1 MPLPGNPVKIT
12 GGKGR
17 IGSMRKSFGRD
28 HEGWREPDAPAGRRD
43 RIERHI
49 YRLLIAPALLLLL
62 AFYVFPVVRV
72 LWISVSEPAPG
83 LGNYAQLASS
93 SMLRVIGTTAQIC
106 ALTTTITVLLSYVVA
121 YAITHS
127 TRRVRRLM
135 LLGVIL
141 PLWISV
147 LVRSFAWFALLRR
160 QGVINSALMQLDLID
175 QPLALMWNR
184 LGVTIGMVHYM
195 LPYGILPL
203 LANMRQ
209 IDPAFTAA
217 ARGLGAT
224 PVEAFRRVFLPLSVS
239 GIVASGVLVFIFS
252 LGFYVTPVLLGGG
265 KVVMVT
271 EYISNEIMVVL
282 QWGSGTML
290 ATSLVAA
297 VLLLLAL
304 LSRVVNVR
312 QLFGAK

>member
-1 MPLPGNPVKIT
+1 MARESASSSVAP
-12 GGKGR
+12 
-17 IGSMRKSFGRD
+17 GSMEPHPQRGRSA
-28 HEGWREPDAPAGRRD
+28 RA
-43 RIERHI
+43 ERHI
-49 YRLLIAPALLLLL
+49 YRLLIAPAFLLLL
-62 AFYVFPVVRV
+62 AFYVFPVARV
-72 LWISVSEPAPG
+72 LWISVSEPKPG
-83 LGNYAQLASS
+83 LGNYAELASNS
-93 SMLRVIGTTAQIC
+93 VLRVVGTTAEIC
-106 ALTTTITVLLSYVVA
+106 ALTTTVTVLLAYVVA
-121 YAITHS
+121 YAITRS
-127 TRRVRRLM
+127 GPRLRRLM
-135 LLGVIL
+135 LLGVVL

-160 QGVINSALMQLDLID
+160 QGVVNTALLQLGIID
-175 QPLALMWNR
+175 QPLALMWNT

-217 ARGLGAT
+217 ARGLGAG
-224 PVEAFRRVFLPLSVS
+224 PFEAFRRVFLPLSLP
-239 GIVASGVLVFIFS
+239 GIVASSVLVFIFS

-282 QWGSGTML
+282 QWGTGTML
-290 ATSLVAA
+290 ATTLVAA
-297 VLLLLAL
+297 VLLLLAA

>member
-1 MPLPGNPVKIT
+1 MEPHPI
-12 GGKGR
+12 GG
-17 IGSMRKSFGRD
+17 RKVL
-28 HEGWREPDAPAGRRD
+28 
-43 RIERHI
+43 IERHI
-49 YRLLIAPALLLLL
+49 YRLLIAPALLLLSG
-62 AFYVFPVVRV
+62 FYVFPVARV
-72 LWISVSEPAPG
+72 LWISFNEPKAG
-83 LGNYAQLASS
+83 LGNYAELASS
-93 SMLRVIGTTAQIC
+93 SVLRVISTTAQIC

-135 LLGVIL
+135 LLGVLL
-141 PLWISV
+141 PLWMSV

-160 QGVINSALMQLDLID
+160 QGVINEALLQLGFID
-175 QPLALMWNR
+175 QPLALMWNE

-203 LANMRQ
+203 LASMRQ

-224 PVEAFRRVFLPLSVS
+224 PLEAFRRVFLPLSFPGV
-239 GIVASGVLVFIFS
+239 VASGVLVFIFS

-271 EYISNEIMVVL
+271 EYISDEIMVVL
-282 QWGSGTML
+282 QWGTGTML
-290 ATSLVAA
+290 ATTLVAA